1 MSGVLVVNADDFG
14 LSPGV
19 NAGIV
24 RAHSEGIVT
33 STSLMVCRQAAEGA
47 IEIARGHPDLSIGLH
62 VDLGEWVYRDGE
74 WELGPGAVDL
84 TDAGAVEPAILDQLE
99 RFRALAGREP
109 THLDSHQH
117 VHNEEPAASTMRRLA
132 EELDVPLRGTDH
144 GLPYHGEFY
153 GQSGKGEPY
162 PEGITVAA
170 LVAAI
175 EGLPDGAHE
184 LGCHPGEL
192 DDSGSSYAAERAVE
206 LEALCS
212 EEARAAP
219 ARAGL
224 RLTPFAEV
232 RP

>member
-1 MSGVLVVNADDFG
+1 VSGVLVVNADDFG
-14 LSPGV
+14 LSPGI
-19 NAGIV
+19 NAGIL

-33 STSLMVCRQAAEGA
+33 STSLMVCRQAAEQA
-47 IEIARGHPDLSIGLH
+47 IELSQAHPRLSIGLH

-74 WELGPGAVDL
+74 WELGPGAVDF
-84 TDAGAVEPAILDQLE
+84 TDPEAVEPAILDQLE
-99 RFRALAGREP
+99 RFRDLTGADP

-117 VHNEEPAASTMRRLA
+117 VHREEPAATTMRRLA
-132 EELDVPLRGTDH
+132 EELGVPLRGSDH

-153 GQSGKGEPY
+153 GQSGKGEPF

-192 DDSGSSYAAERAVE
+192 DDSGSSYGAERAVE

-212 EEARAAP
+212 AEARAA
-219 ARAGL
+219 AKRAGL

-232 RP
+232 RL